1 MMLDATSSPGLEA
14 MGQRNSDFTARM
26 IGLALLSA
34 GLIVAV
40 ALLDRAGVIPSS
52 LRLVAGLV
60 PCVPLVFWYLRIS
73 RWLKEIDELER
84 TIHLEALVVQF
95 ALTGVLVMSYG
106 MLARLRVTPD
116 FRITD
121 VFPFLWLGMFVFWHF
136 GLWAVRRKYQ

>member
-1 MMLDATSSPGLEA
+1 
-14 MGQRNSDFTARM
+14 MGQRNSDFTMRM

-40 ALLDRAGVIPSS
+40 AVLDRAGLIPSG
-52 LRLVAGLV
+52 LRGVAALV
-60 PCVPLVFWYLRIS
+60 PSVPLVFWYLRIS

-106 MLARLRVTPD
+106 MLARLQVVPD

-121 VFPFLWLGMFVFWHF
+121 VFPILWLSMFAFWHF